1 MGKFIQ
7 SNLGRNESV
16 ILEAKFSIFGGLG
29 IIGEELGFTNKN
41 VIGKVGII
49 KRRTLTAPLNKVQG
63 VKTGSGVQEGDPRSD
78 RHLRRAAHQAAGE
91 RDGGCHGGRAQ
102 EMTDRRS
109 RALPT
114 PRDERDTNGRGFCP
128 AFFLCGAAAR

>member
-63 VKTGSGVQEGDPRSD
+63 VKTGSGFFGKIFGYGYVEIASAAD
-78 RHLRRAAHQAAGE
+78 RVKFNYVKKPEAFKKAILDQIDIYEEQRIKQQASEMAGAMA
-91 RDGGCHGGRAQ
+91 G
-102 EMTDRRS
+102 
-109 RALPT
+109 ALKK
-114 PRDERDTNGRGFCP
+114 
-128 AFFLCGAAAR
+128 